1 MVDFAKAIKKPFTN
15 WKAFIIG
22 VLLSL
27 IPIVKWFT
35 KGYILESSGVGKVKA
50 SAKLQEWENWGEM
63 FVKGLAS
70 TVITVIYMLPAL
82 IIAMIGSATFLV
94 SLFRTYVGTIVPI
107 DMVKEFAA
115 GGGDAAALEAIL
127 RQNWYQAVPAVMA
140 FAPIL
145 LLAFLFALLAWY
157 MLPMAV
163 LNYVATNKFGSA
175 FQFRKVL
182 GMAFSGDYFLTWII
196 VLICSAIIAA
206 LLNLVLFIG
215 LAVMFFVVGVF
226 SYSLYGDVYRKLA

>member
-1 MVDFAKAIKKPFTN
+1 
-15 WKAFIIG
+15 
-22 VLLSL
+22 
-27 IPIVKWFT
+27 
-35 KGYILESSGVGKVKA
+35 
-50 SAKLQEWENWGEM
+50 
-63 FVKGLAS
+63 
-70 TVITVIYMLPAL
+70 
-82 IIAMIGSATFLV
+82 
-94 SLFRTYVGTIVPI
+94 
-107 DMVKEFAA
+107 
-115 GGGDAAALEAIL
+115 
-127 RQNWYQAVPAVMA
+127 MA